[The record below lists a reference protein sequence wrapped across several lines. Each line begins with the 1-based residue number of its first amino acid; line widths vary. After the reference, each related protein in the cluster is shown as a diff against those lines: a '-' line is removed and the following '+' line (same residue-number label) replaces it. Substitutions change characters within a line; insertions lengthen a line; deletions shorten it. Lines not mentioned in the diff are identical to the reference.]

1 MYKIINLFFVVLI
14 FLFFFSIYNYYSSN
28 KNIKNIN
35 LKRLNIEEILKNKTL
50 NLPVL
55 KNDTNNV
62 IEFNS
67 SFSNEIKS
75 KDKRNCWDLLKI
87 K

>member
-14 FLFFFSIYNYYSSN
+14 FLFFFNIYNYYSSN
-28 KNIKNIN
+28 KNIKSIN

-67 SFSNEIKS
+67 SFPTDGLKS
-75 KDKRNCWDLLKI
+75 LI
-87 K
+87 